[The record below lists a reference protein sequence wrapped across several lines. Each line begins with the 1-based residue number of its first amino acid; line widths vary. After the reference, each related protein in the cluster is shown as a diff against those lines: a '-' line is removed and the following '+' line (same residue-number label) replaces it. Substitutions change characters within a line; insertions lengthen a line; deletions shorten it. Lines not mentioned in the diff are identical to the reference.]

1 MEFQQVPPSHIDVAW
16 RDGAHMLSKACAVS
30 GGEVT
35 ADQLKLMLSRG
46 ERMLF
51 AAVRDGRT
59 VGWCVMR
66 IDQLPNV
73 RVLHIC
79 ELYAPNAVTA
89 EFFERVKVMA
99 AQQGCSEVR
108 CSAKPAQ
115 ARLYRARLGFEPVY
129 ETLRVRVQS

>member
-1 MEFQQVPPSHIDVAW
+1 MEFRQVPPSHIDRAW
-16 RDGAHMLSKACAVS
+16 RDGAHLLSKACEAS

-51 AAVRDGRT
+51 AGMHEGRP

-79 ELYAPNAVTA
+79 ELYSPNFMTA
-89 EFFERVKVMA
+89 EFFDQIKAMA
-99 AQQGCSEVR
+99 EQQGCSEVR
-108 CSAKPAQ
+108 CSAKPSQ
-115 ARLYRARLGFEPVY
+115 ARLYRMRFGFEPVY